1 MTTRTNAGFAASDV
15 VRYSSKILNQSV
27 VTQPVS
33 RLCMDYGV
41 INVDK
46 TLLQQGGGTHTLN
59 SAVRVDSQGLQG
71 DVDFYSNAQFA
82 QSDKRTIAIS
92 KVSHAFK
99 YRMDGSQDQQYE
111 SFKLDEGQME
121 REGLWMAGITGASII
136 NQLAGNNASSITQP
150 AVSTSAFTSTNL
162 INITGNNTVAAPTY
176 WYEANQGGAI
186 TTASGVGSGNTLSIK
201 DFHIWAEVTS
211 SNYSG
216 RPSWQTLGGGV
227 QALAFISRT
236 GMTQLMYEQTTLGQG
251 AQMNEYIKAGMAGGK
266 TYGALQTFEIPAL
279 PLLFV
284 VVPDS
289 WMPRGVTTSGLSETA
304 NTRRAFI
311 VGMNALDLCLG
322 KGYGNVPTSGKTAEA
337 VGMGSSASGV
347 QGVNI
352 EVDTNYK
359 PLNKEGFGLV
369 SLTWGCKKVRIDG
382 NGSSSG
388 TAYDLSTYVID
399 HYSAT

>member
-27 VTQPVS
+27 VTQPVA

-41 INVDK
+41 INLDK
-46 TLLQQGGGTHTLN
+46 TLLEQGGGTHTLN

-99 YRMDGSQDQQYE
+99 FRKDGSQDQQYE

-121 REGLWMAGITGASII
+121 REGLWMAGIVGASLI
-136 NQLAGNNASSITQP
+136 NQLASNNATSVTQP
-150 AVSTSAFTSTNL
+150 AVASNAFSGALLPNV
-162 INITGNNTVAAPTY
+162 TGNNTVAAPTY
-176 WYEANQGGAI
+176 WYEGNEGGAI
-186 TTASGVGSGNTLSIK
+186 TTATNITNSNKLSIK

-211 SNYSG
+211 SNYAG
-216 RPSWQTLGGGV
+216 RPSWQTLNGGV

-236 GMTQLMYEQTTLGQG
+236 GFTQLMYEATTVGQG
-251 AQMNEYIKAGMAGGK
+251 AQFNEYVKAGMAGGK
-266 TYGALQTFEIPAL
+266 TYGNMQTFEIPGL

-289 WMPRGVTTSGLSETA
+289 WMPRGVSSGAETA

-311 VGMNALDLCLG
+311 VGANALDLCLG
-322 KGYGNVPTSGKTAEA
+322 KGYGGVPSTGKEAQA

-359 PLNKEGFGLV
+359 TLNKEGFGVV
-369 SLTWGCKKVRIDG
+369 SLTYGAKKVQIDG
-382 NGSSSG
+382 NGSNTG